1 MIKALPS
8 ADHLLGVSIL
18 IEEPIVK
25 DLGLGTVA

>member
-8 ADHLLGVSIL
+8 ADHLRGVFIF
-18 IEEPIVK
+18 IEDPVVK